1 MNAFAHDVRFALRL
15 LRRSPGFALGVVS
28 ILGLGIAAATA
39 LFSIVDAAILRPLP
53 FRDPGRLVAVV
64 SEDRIHHVR
73 NASSPPD
80 LVDFRASVP
89 ALSAVAATTPWSP
102 AATGEGEPERLRG
115 LLVSANFFSL
125 LGVGAARGRTFDPA
139 EEMPGRERVVVVA
152 DALWRRRYGADPRL
166 VGRAILLN
174 GEPYTVVGI
183 APPGFRWGRSY
194 GRNGTSD
201 LWAPFALTPER
212 LAAGERGDEYL
223 DLFGRIRTGVPLPE
237 AQAQVDALMRRFQ
250 RDYPDQFP
258 PGSPFR
264 TTLVSLQRDLV
275 GDTRKPLWILF
286 GAVGFL
292 LLIACTNVG
301 GLLLARAAKR
311 RAEIAIRISLGAS
324 KARLFTQLLAESAV
338 VTLISAAAG
347 AVAAWGLLRI
357 AGGRLPPDFPG
368 VSALSVDARV
378 LSFVLALSAIT
389 TVAFGL
395 VPLAGSSAFDL
406 RRRIDEG
413 RGVAARGEGRLR
425 RALVA
430 GQLGLAALLLVG
442 AGLLALS
449 VVRILR
455 VDPGFDAKHVITGEL
470 SLPRDPYSEPTRR
483 EAFRKA
489 VIDRLLSAPGVT
501 GAGVVSVL
509 PFGADENSSSFDI
522 EGRPDLPGN
531 LAPHG
536 ENWAATPG
544 YFPAMRIPL
553 LRGRSFVD
561 SDGPSSV
568 PVAIVD
574 DTLARAYFG
583 SQDPIGHRIDFEGS
597 DKNRRWRVIVGVVRT
612 VRTRSLGDAPRPS
625 FYVPFSQSHE
635 RVMTFVAR
643 VRGSAAATA
652 ATVRAAVSAADPG
665 QPLGIV
671 APLEELVSE
680 SVAQRRAAAAV
691 IAAFAAAAML
701 LAGIGLYG
709 VLAYSVAR
717 RRREIG
723 IRMALGAVPSAIASL
738 VLRESGRMISTG
750 LAGGLAAAFLLTR
763 FLGSL
768 LFGVAPLDP
777 LAFGTVAAVLSGVGL
792 LATVLPAR
800 RAARTPPME
809 ALRDE

>member
-1 MNAFAHDVRFALRL
+1 
-15 LRRSPGFALGVVS
+15 
-28 ILGLGIAAATA
+28 
-39 LFSIVDAAILRPLP
+39 
-53 FRDPGRLVAVV
+53 
-64 SEDRIHHVR
+64 
-73 NASSPPD
+73 
-80 LVDFRASVP
+80 
-89 ALSAVAATTPWSP
+89 
-102 AATGEGEPERLRG
+102 
-115 LLVSANFFSL
+115 
-125 LGVGAARGRTFDPA
+125 
-139 EEMPGRERVVVVA
+139 
-152 DALWRRRYGADPRL
+152 
-166 VGRAILLN
+166 
-174 GEPYTVVGI
+174 
-183 APPGFRWGRSY
+183 
-194 GRNGTSD
+194 
-201 LWAPFALTPER
+201 
-212 LAAGERGDEYL
+212 
-223 DLFGRIRTGVPLPE
+223 
-237 AQAQVDALMRRFQ
+237 
-250 RDYPDQFP
+250 
-258 PGSPFR
+258 
-264 TTLVSLQRDLV
+264 
-275 GDTRKPLWILF
+275 
-286 GAVGFL
+286 
-292 LLIACTNVG
+292 
-301 GLLLARAAKR
+301 
-311 RAEIAIRISLGAS
+311 
-324 KARLFTQLLAESAV
+324 
-338 VTLISAAAG
+338 
-347 AVAAWGLLRI
+347 
-357 AGGRLPPDFPG
+357 
-368 VSALSVDARV
+368 
-378 LSFVLALSAIT
+378 
-389 TVAFGL
+389 
-395 VPLAGSSAFDL
+395 
-406 RRRIDEG
+406 
-413 RGVAARGEGRLR
+413 
-425 RALVA
+425 
-430 GQLGLAALLLVG
+430 
-442 AGLLALS
+442 
-449 VVRILR
+449 
-455 VDPGFDAKHVITGEL
+455 
-470 SLPRDPYSEPTRR
+470 
-483 EAFRKA
+483 
-489 VIDRLLSAPGVT
+489 
-501 GAGVVSVL
+501 
-509 PFGADENSSSFDI
+509 
-522 EGRPDLPGN
+522 
-531 LAPHG
+531 
-536 ENWAATPG
+536 
-544 YFPAMRIPL
+544 MRIPL

-583 SQDPIGHRIDFEGS
+583 SQDPIGHRIDFEGN